1 MKTLTEIKFD
11 KIVKEGFHEILK
23 PLGFKKKANN
33 FYIQRQEIGQI
44 INIQKSTWYSRDFNK
59 FTINIGL
66 FLPEYW
72 IGLDYHKGKE
82 LPIYPTELD
91 CLIRKRIGE
100 LRNQDDTWY
109 DVDES
114 TDESIL
120 IVEMHSILKDCILP
134 YLDRTKTKETFIELL
149 DNEIIDL
156 APLGKLIAYG
166 ELKQFDKAKKEYDRF
181 LEEKTNLDFLKT
193 VKEYGQKYGIV

>member
-114 TDESIL
+114 TDESNL
-120 IVEMHSILKDCILP
+120 IVEMHSILKDYILP

-193 VKEYGQKYGIV
+193 VKEYGQKYGVV

>member
-1 MKTLTEIKFD
+1 MKTLTEMKFD

-114 TDESIL
+114 TDESNL
-120 IVEMHSILKDCILP
+120 IVEMHSILKDYILP

-193 VKEYGQKYGIV
+193 VKEYGQKYGVV